1 MKRQT
6 ETTKGV
12 HKACALQSL
21 HSGRPVHAIK
31 RLFTQ
36 EMGVPRTLVL
46 SYHRCMRAIFRPSPS
61 LLALALAT
69 APIVAFAWEP
79 KIVQYDPLVRMPGTQ
94 PRPDLSFESAAN
106 CLACH
111 GGYAPTVEAG
121 FTWKGTMMAQS
132 GRDPFFWAALTVAA
146 QDSIWALGNPNG
158 TDICLRC
165 HMPKG
170 WLELRSDPTSG
181 AAMGGEDFDGVQC
194 DFCHRM
200 VDPFFQDTHD
210 GTRESNAWA
219 SYWDESNASSTPSN
233 AAADMTYQADISQS
247 NQHLLFNGKQFYGA
261 DHRPV
266 NSGYN
271 ENTSGQYFVSSTKDR
286 RASFAD
292 AQGFHPMLYSRYHKS
307 KYYCSTCHDVSN
319 PALANQNFVA
329 TMPEDGMTVLP
340 TESQPPSEYFH
351 VERTFSEFM
360 LSDYGLPGGA
370 PGVGPYAPDKL
381 ETAQPGNAIA
391 SCQDCHMPDGV
402 GPGASLVD
410 AVVRPQG
417 STEHPNSGQ
426 PIHDLT
432 GGNAF
437 VPWLL
442 ASTVSTSPNYDET
455 NAMLLGQGSA
465 KLTLVLDEGLKLDPA
480 ALLAASNRAV
490 WTLKRAASILDLTY
504 DAATGATSF
513 KLRNNT
519 GHKLITGYP
528 EGRRMFLNLRLSKGT
543 QTMYEINPYD
553 ANAGTFRGLDPVD
566 SPASPPLGANEAHFD
581 PLVYEVKMASSLT
594 GQSKSFHFLLGTER
608 FKDNRIPPKGFRIGE
623 AKKRIAE
630 PVWLGTPDPNFFS
643 AAEYTGGYDQ
653 INLMLPTGATRVD
666 VRLYYQTTS
675 REYVEFLR
683 DEINGTATSLG
694 SPAPSGEPKAYI
706 AQTDPFF
713 SQLAAWGDTIWQLW
727 MHNKDIPGAAPIEM
741 TNATV
746 LLNDICKD
754 AGVSDGTACDDGNEC
769 TSGETCSGGACSG
782 GMAISCDDGNG
793 CTDDTCDTTLG
804 CTHAANAA
812 PCDDG
817 NVCTQNDGC
826 AYGACT
832 GKTKPCLD
840 GDPCTK
846 DTCDPQSGCV
856 YEPIA
861 NCGTGGMGGGASS
874 SSSNSSSSSSVSSS
888 SGAGGGM
895 GGQGPTSGAGGSTPI
910 DDENCGCR
918 LVATNDE
925 KSGHA
930 AWALAVLAIA
940 ARKRR
945 NRC

>member
-1 MKRQT
+1 
-6 ETTKGV
+6 
-12 HKACALQSL
+12 
-21 HSGRPVHAIK
+21 
-31 RLFTQ
+31 
-36 EMGVPRTLVL
+36 
-46 SYHRCMRAIFRPSPS
+46 MRFFLRPSLA
-61 LLALALAT
+61 LLALAVAT
-69 APIVAFAWEP
+69 APFMAFAWEP

-94 PRPDLSFESAAN
+94 PRPDLLLESSAN

-111 GGYAPTVEAG
+111 AGYSPTVEPG

-132 GRDPFFWAALTVAA
+132 ARDPFFWAALTVAA

-181 AAMGGEDFDGVQC
+181 AAMGGADFDGVQC

-200 VDPFFQDTHD
+200 VDPFFQDTYD
-210 GTRESNAWA
+210 GTREGNAWA
-219 SYWDESNASSTPSN
+219 TYWDESNMSSTPSN

-247 NQHLLFNGKQFYGA
+247 NLHTFFNGTQFYGA
-261 DHRPV
+261 DHRPIS
-266 NSGYN
+266 SGYN

-319 PALANQNFVA
+319 PAMANMAFAA
-329 TMPEDGMTVLP
+329 TMPDDGTTVLP
-340 TESQPPSEYFH
+340 TESTPPAEYFH

-360 LSDYGLPGGA
+360 LSDYGLPGGS

-410 AVVRPQG
+410 AVMRPQG
-417 STEHPNSGQ
+417 STEHPGSGQ

-432 GGNAF
+432 GGNAL

-442 ASTVSTSPNYDET
+442 ASTVPWSPNYDAT
-455 NAMLLGQGSA
+455 NAMLLSQGSA
-465 KLTLVLDEGLKLDPA
+465 KLTLVLDEGLKLDPS
-480 ALLAASNRAV
+480 ALLAASNRAR
-490 WTLKRAASILDLTY
+490 WTLQRAASILDLTY
-504 DAATGATSF
+504 DPMTGATSF

-528 EGRRMFLNLRLSKGT
+528 EGRRMFVNLRLYSGP
-543 QTMYEINPYD
+543 QVIYEINPYD
-553 ANAGTFRGLDPVD
+553 TNAGTFRGLDPLE
-566 SPASPPLGANEAHFD
+566 SPASPPLGANEAFFD

-608 FKDNRIPPKGFRIGE
+608 FKDNRIPPKGFRIAE
-623 AKKRIAE
+623 ANKRIAE
-630 PVWLGTPDPNFFS
+630 PVWLGTPDANFFTAS
-643 AAEYTGGYDQ
+643 EYTGGYDQ
-653 INLMLPTGATRVD
+653 INLTLPKKATRVD

-683 DEINGTATSLG
+683 DEINGTATSLTL
-694 SPAPSGEPKAYI
+694 PAPSGEMQAYV

-713 SQLAAWGDTIWQLW
+713 SQLAAWGNTIWDLW

-741 TNATV
+741 TKATLV
-746 LLNDICKD
+746 LHDICQD
-754 AGVSDGTACDDGNEC
+754 GGVMNGEACDDGNACTTGETC
-769 TSGETCSGGACSG
+769 TSGVCGGG
-782 GMAISCDDGNG
+782 TAISCDDGNG
-793 CTDDTCDTTLG
+793 CTDDTCDATLG
-804 CTHAANAA
+804 CQYAANAA

-817 NVCTQNDGC
+817 NVCTQTDIC

-840 GDPCTK
+840 GDPCTT
-846 DTCDPQSGCV
+846 DSCDPQAGCV
-856 YEPIA
+856 FEPIV
-861 NCGTGGMGGGASS
+861 NCGTGGMGGMT
-874 SSSNSSSSSSVSSS
+874 SSSSSSSSGESSS
-888 SGAGGGM
+888 SSTGGGGM
-895 GGQGPTSGAGGSTPI
+895 GMGGQSPTSGAGGSNLG
-910 DDENCGCR
+910 DEGSCNCR
-918 LVATNDE
+918 LVNTTNE
-925 KSGHA
+925 KSGFA
-930 AWALAVLAIA
+930 AGLLALLGMA
-940 ARKRR
+940 ARRRR
-945 NRC
+945 NRS